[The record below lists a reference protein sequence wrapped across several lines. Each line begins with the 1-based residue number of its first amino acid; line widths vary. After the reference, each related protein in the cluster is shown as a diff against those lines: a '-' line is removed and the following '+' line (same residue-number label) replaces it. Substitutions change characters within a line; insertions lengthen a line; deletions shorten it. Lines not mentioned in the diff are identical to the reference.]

1 MNLSD
6 ARWYLCI
13 GLVDDL
19 LHRVEQAITGGIDV
33 VQLRDKTDN
42 VAEQRRVG
50 PALRSLCRDLGV
62 PFIVNDSPELAV
74 DLDADGVHV
83 GQDDV
88 SIERCRLLMGSSA
101 IVGLSTHAPD
111 EFTAGLQTS
120 ASYLSAGPIEA
131 TPTKP
136 GREGTGLTYATWAQA
151 HSDRPVFITGGVN
164 EHNVGGLIAAG
175 LRHFVVVRAI
185 TESPDPQR
193 SARALVEAY
202 EAALS

>member
-1 MNLSD
+1 VNISD

-19 LHRVEQAITGGIDV
+19 LTRVEHAVRGGIDI

-42 VAEQRRVG
+42 LA
-50 PALRSLCRDLGV
+50 ALHRQGRDLRALCRDLDV

-88 SIERCRLLMGSSA
+88 SIERCRLLLGSAA
-101 IVGLSTHAPD
+101 IVGLSTHAPS
-111 EFTAGLQTS
+111 EFTAGLDTS
-120 ASYLSAGPIEA
+120 ATYLSAGPIEA

-136 GREGTGLTYATWAQA
+136 GREGTGRQYATWAQA
-151 HSDRPVFITGGVN
+151 ESDRPVFVTGGVN
-164 EHNVGGLIAAG
+164 ERNVGELVRAG

-193 SARALVEAY
+193 SARALVDAY
-202 EAALS
+202 EAALA